1 MMMMMMMMM
10 MMKQITIEE
19 IAIVRIN
26 IENVFLAIKLQA
38 TYLLDG
44 L

>member
-1 MMMMMMMMM
+1 MMIMI
-10 MMKQITIEE
+10 MKPITIEE
-19 IAIVRIN
+19 IEIVRIN